1 MIKRLL
7 GIGLLALVL
16 TAVIAVP
23 VASADPGSNNPN
35 VQPRTFT
42 CDNGQTYS
50 AGFVS
55 PVSGTFFL
63 VGSTDTF
70 AIKVFTVDP
79 FGEFGEPQTF
89 NYGIK
94 GFDSS
99 SLLTCSYTDPE
110 GVFNVFQG
118 FITPRS

>member
-1 MIKRLL
+1 MKRLL
-7 GIGLLALVL
+7 GIGPLVL
-16 TAVIAVP
+16 VLSAIIAVP
-23 VASADPGSNNPN
+23 VASADPGSNNPK
-35 VQPRTFT
+35 VQPRDFT
-42 CDNGQTYS
+42 CDNGVTYH

-79 FGEFGEPQTF
+79 GGANEQTF

-94 GFDSS
+94 GFDPS

-110 GVFNVFQG
+110 GVFNVFSG